1 MKILLL
7 GLLYQKGM
15 EAKILAKS
23 SQGLQTAANTYQ
35 WRLINGL
42 DQAGKEPVTI
52 YSTMPVGAYP
62 KNYKQ
67 LLLPKGTWEHTEGA
81 KDLEI
86 GGINLPILKQ
96 TSRYYYALH
105 HLKKWCKE
113 NQEEDLV
120 VIIYSMYLPF
130 LKALVDVK
138 NKYPKLHICIIV
150 PDLPNAF
157 GVEGSKYSLKRKVLK
172 TVEDYQYKYTQKADS
187 YILLTKDMIHPLKI
201 INKPYTVIEGI
212 ASNSEPSYESNYE
225 NTTILMYSGAIQ
237 KQFGIDK
244 LLDAFCQL
252 TNNSYQLW
260 ICGSGDE
267 QQRIEEAARND
278 SRITYF
284 GYLTSEEVKSLQQQ
298 ANILVNPR
306 SNEGEY
312 TKYSFPSKTIEYM
325 ESGKPVLTY
334 KLDGIPEEYDEYL
347 NYIPGNSVEDISVSI
362 AELSEK
368 SVKLKEEMGKRA
380 YEFIQKNKSPKAQAE
395 KVIGMLENAVLE
407 NKIERQ
413 KASTKRLQNSKH
425 VIQRK
430 KHEIKRILQI
440 NITYEYGS
448 TGRIVAQLHNVLEKE
463 GYQSFVAYSAF
474 HSTQADTFKIENQFQ
489 NYLRRGLN
497 RTLGRRYGHSLLGTR
512 RLIQNIKKISPDL
525 IHLHNIQQNSVDF
538 PRLFKFL
545 KNYDVP
551 VVYTLHDC
559 WAFTGGCYHFT
570 TLGCTGYLTGCKEK
584 GCKLPAKE
592 KDIYNHTT
600 EWVYENKKAAFSSMK
615 NLQVVCVS
623 QWLKS
628 CAEQSLM
635 KNVPLQVIG
644 NGIDTAVFRPV
655 KSKIRSELGLLE
667 EDFVILG
674 VANQWE
680 NKGLPIF
687 IKLSAILKSPYRIVL
702 VGITEEQCPD
712 NIIAIPRTED
722 SLELVQLYSMA
733 DVFFQASLEETFG
746 LTAAEAM
753 ACGTP
758 VITYLSTACSEV
770 ADTTTGIQLKTRH
783 KKELLQALET
793 IRVAGKETYS
803 QHCVERIRN
812 HFSKDL
818 MLNRYLKVYEE
829 LLKEKEA
836 ME

>member
-1 MKILLL
+1 MRNKLKGISMMKILLL

-15 EAKILAKS
+15 EAKVLAKS

-42 DQAGKEPVTI
+42 DQAGKAPVTI
-52 YSTMPVGAYP
+52 YSTMPVGTYP

-67 LLLPKGTWEHTEGA
+67 LFLPTGSWEHTEGA

-105 HLKKWCKE
+105 HVKKWCME
-113 NQEEDLV
+113 NQGEDLV
-120 VIIYSMYLPF
+120 IMIYSMYLPF

-157 GVEGSKYSLKRKVLK
+157 GVEGSKYSLKRKVLQ
-172 TVEDYQYKYTQKADS
+172 TLEDYQYKYTQKADS
-187 YILLTKDMIHPLKI
+187 YILLTKDMINPLKI
-201 INKPYTVIEGI
+201 IDKPYTVIEGI
-212 ASNSEPSYESNYE
+212 ASNSEPSFEANYE

-244 LLDAFCQL
+244 LIEAFCQL
-252 TNNSYQLW
+252 TNQSYQLW

-267 QQRIEEAARND
+267 QLRIEEAARND

-284 GYLTSEEVKSLQQQ
+284 GYLTPEEVKNLQLQ
-298 ANILVNPR
+298 ATILVNPR
-306 SNEGEY
+306 TNEGEY

-347 NYIPGNSVEDISVSI
+347 NYISGNSVEDFSVSI

-368 SVKLKEEMGKRA
+368 SPKLKEEMGKRA
-380 YEFIQKNKSPKAQAE
+380 YEFIQQNKNPKAQAE
-395 KVIGMLENAVLE
+395 KVIRMLEDSV
-407 NKIERQ
+407 NK
-413 KASTKRLQNSKH
+413 KAAIKHKR
-425 VIQRK
+425 
-430 KHEIKRILQI
+430 HESKRILQI
-440 NITYEYGS
+440 NITYGYGS
-448 TGRIVAQLHNVLEKE
+448 TGRIVEQVHNFLEKE

-474 HSTQADTFKIENQFQ
+474 NSTQVDTFKIENQFQ

-545 KNYDVP
+545 KNYGVP

-570 TLGCTGYLTGCKEK
+570 TLGCKGYLTGCNEK
-584 GCKLPAKE
+584 DCKLPAKE

-600 EWVYENKKAAFSSMK
+600 QWVYQNKKAAFASLE
-615 NLQVVCVS
+615 NLRVVCVS

-635 KNVPLQVIG
+635 RNLPLQVIE
-644 NGIDTAVFRPV
+644 NGIDTSVFRPM

-687 IKLSAILKSPYRIVL
+687 FKLSAILKPPYRIVL
-702 VGITEEQCPD
+702 VGINGDECPD
-712 NIIAIPRTED
+712 NILAIPRTENIE
-722 SLELVQLYSMA
+722 ELVRLYSMA

-770 ADTTTGIQLKTRH
+770 ADETTGIQLKTRH
-783 KKELLQALET
+783 KKELLQALEM
-793 IRVAGKETYS
+793 IRVSGKETYS
-803 QHCVERIRN
+803 HNCVERIHH

-818 MLNRYLKVYEE
+818 MLNRYLELYEE